1 METVLIFVMNAD
13 DGVHASNDVVTTNN
27 DRVADGDGGDELPE
41 LSELGKLIAD

>member
-27 DRVADGDGGDELPE
+27 DRVTDDDSDGLPE

>member
-13 DGVHASNDVVTTNN
+13 DGVHASNNVVTTNN
-27 DRVADGDGGDELPE
+27 DCLADDDDANRLPE